1 MLAAWDG
8 SAPAARALGDA
19 LPLLR
24 RAERVALAVV
34 DPERLGGRV
43 GEQPGADMAAH
54 LARHGVRVEVQAVP
68 SGGLATADVL
78 LDLAADTGADLLV
91 MGGYGHSRLRELA
104 FGGTT
109 RDVLGRMTVPVLLA
123 R

>member
-1 MLAAWDG
+1 
-8 SAPAARALGDA
+8 
-19 LPLLR
+19 
-24 RAERVALAVV
+24 
-34 DPERLGGRV
+34 
-43 GEQPGADMAAH
+43 MAAH
-54 LARHGVRVEVQAVP
+54 LARHGVKVEVQAVP

-78 LDLAADTGADLLV
+78 LDLAADTGAELLV